1 MNQGNVD
8 NRNITNNGGN
18 VAGNLYGTS
27 KDANKLIGTIVS
39 ASYSCEEQL
48 QSLTAYRTTTV

>member
-8 NRNITNNGGN
+8 NRNITNHGGV

-27 KDANKLIGTIVS
+27 KDANKLVGTIVS
-39 ASYSCEEQL
+39 GP
-48 QSLTAYRTTTV
+48 